1 MYKFTESNLD
11 WDIIL
16 EGISEIQ
23 LGYFVGKDKEY
34 KQYSNTYFTQQ
45 FEYELDKWV
54 DILNKTICLDF
65 EVINILARYLSN
77 QHKINYR
84 KVRGELVKRYYD
96 VLSEYHEYLEYMYR
110 AKDYLEVNTPE
121 EVHDINEAINQ
132 ILTLDLENKD
142 YHIANYIEDKCI
154 DGDLHTLVNIIT
166 INKLKS
172 LQ

>member
-1 MYKFTESNLD
+1 MYKFAESSLD

-16 EGISEIQ
+16 EGISEQ
-23 LGYFVGKDKEY
+23 QFQYFEDKDTEY

-84 KVRGELVKRYYD
+84 KVR
-96 VLSEYHEYLEYMYR
+96 
-110 AKDYLEVNTPE
+110 VN
-121 EVHDINEAINQ
+121 
-132 ILTLDLENKD
+132 
-142 YHIANYIEDKCI
+142 
-154 DGDLHTLVNIIT
+154 
-166 INKLKS
+166 
-172 LQ
+172 